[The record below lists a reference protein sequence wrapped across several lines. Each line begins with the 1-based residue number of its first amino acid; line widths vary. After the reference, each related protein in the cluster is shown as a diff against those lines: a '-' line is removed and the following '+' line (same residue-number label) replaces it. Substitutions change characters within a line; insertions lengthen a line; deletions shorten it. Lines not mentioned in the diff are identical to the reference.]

1 MNWAIFSV
9 VVLTALLRGLGH
21 QAPAAERE
29 VSFRT
34 EDGWTISGMFSAPGK
49 EHKSPAVLFL
59 HAFAHDREAYG
70 QYLYPGLAQIIGGKD
85 VATLR
90 IDLRGR
96 GRSVGEKE
104 LHSFSAEELSK
115 IQLDVR
121 ASIKFLA

>member
-1 MNWAIFSV
+1 MNWAVFSV
-9 VVLTALLRGLGH
+9 IVLTALMRPSGQ

-96 GRSVGEKE
+96 GRSLGAKE
-104 LHSFSAEELSK
+104 LHSFRSSK
-115 IQLDVR
+115 M
-121 ASIKFLA
+121 S